1 MESDRYL
8 VSIIDD
14 GSYRWR
20 DKGDSARCIRRISN
34 CSQVL
39 LSEYSATERM
49 WPQVRDSAFI
59 HVSYGVNKPT
69 IPLEPWFIQHAPW
82 QNYDVSAQYIWAYR
96 KRNCRDQQDQDNIR
110 PITYPLPSW
119 RVISDPQECSMT
131 RQTIRTNNPR
141 FYRLHRHQME
151 TICNYPYIEA
161 RSHLNLSYLLA
172 DVRIYIYGPDAIH
185 TTQAKRRDTYRENK
199 ASFKS
204 LHTTRS
210 IATPPASYTLW
221 RWFKT
226 CRMLSSSNCLLCLS
240 TYIPRML
247 SPHAR
252 RRWSR

>member
-14 GSYRWR
+14 GSYRWC

-96 KRNCRDQQDQDNIR
+96 KGNCRDQQDQDNIR

-131 RQTIRTNNPR
+131 RQPIRHIPI
-141 FYRLHRHQME
+141 LQ
-151 TICNYPYIEA
+151 
-161 RSHLNLSYLLA
+161 RSTSKSDQDVSEMHAPIDLNLA
-172 DVRIYIYGPDAIH
+172 
-185 TTQAKRRDTYRENK
+185 Q
-199 ASFKS
+199 
-204 LHTTRS
+204 
-210 IATPPASYTLW
+210 
-221 RWFKT
+221 
-226 CRMLSSSNCLLCLS
+226 
-240 TYIPRML
+240 
-247 SPHAR
+247 
-252 RRWSR
+252 WSKIKLIEPIVP